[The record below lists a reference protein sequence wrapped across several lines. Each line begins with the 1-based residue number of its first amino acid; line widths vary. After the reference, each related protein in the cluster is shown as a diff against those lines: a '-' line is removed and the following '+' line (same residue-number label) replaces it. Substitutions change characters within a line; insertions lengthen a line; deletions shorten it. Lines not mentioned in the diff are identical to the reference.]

1 MHSTFMGKRQGKM
14 AVYLQ
19 IFHLPL
25 LDYCMQN
32 TIQISTTGNR
42 NSHNYTIIMETILQ
56 KYES

>member
-1 MHSTFMGKRQGKM
+1 M